1 MDRMTGDG
9 MSADKLLNGW
19 LWLPGGGQMGKEP
32 GQSGSSP
39 LS

>member
-19 LWLPGGGQMGKEP
+19 LWLPGGRQTGRGP
-32 GQSGSSP
+32 GALGSSP